1 MTVANF
7 AEKVPTYNKFLQH
20 ADSCTAATTCTGS
33 AFLMQLYYS
42 DSAKQETSQKVF
54 LAAGQK

>member
-20 ADSCTAATTCTGS
+20 ADSYTAATTGS
-33 AFLMQLYYS
+33 TFLMQLYYS

>member
-20 ADSCTAATTCTGS
+20 VDSCTAATTGS
-33 AFLMQLYYS
+33 TSLMQLYYS